1 MKTIRA
7 RKTSGTRSTWMQVT
21 KSQTVNNA
29 SGWLPIL
36 VLPLTAVA
44 CRDLLS
50 PWVFMWILSLS
61 IYVSLKWLP

>member
-1 MKTIRA
+1 
-7 RKTSGTRSTWMQVT
+7 MQLT